1 VSYLQPSGTT
11 RRCTTSKEAKVHPQ
25 ARVKKLAY
33 LSRYLARKEGYD
45 DNELGL
51 ERLSMRSLFAS
62 LDEKP
67 FTSRIT
73 LQPNIVLEKSLQ
85 MSSQYLCG
93 TARPSTSHVVH
104 EVMVMDREG
113 RKRAVKALIDC
124 GASSFFISPKLVRYL
139 GLREQTSPAYIT
151 TRGLDGKILARAR
164 DSRKLSLKMQ
174 YLPHLAT
181 VEEPEVLVVDMSAYD
196 LVLGIPWFERHNPD
210 IDWANK
216 RLMALRKPKGSSVSG
231 SVSNPVN
238 SGIQNSVFT

>member
-1 VSYLQPSGTT
+1 
-11 RRCTTSKEAKVHPQ
+11 
-25 ARVKKLAY
+25 
-33 LSRYLARKEGYD
+33 LARKEGYD

-51 ERLSMRSLFAS
+51 ERLSMRSLLAS
-62 LDEKP
+62 FDDKP

-73 LQPNIVLEKSLQ
+73 LQPNIVLERSQ
-85 MSSQYLCG
+85 HMSSQYLCG
-93 TARPSTSHVVH
+93 TAKPSTSHVIH

-113 RKRAVKALIDC
+113 KMRVVKALIDS

-164 DSRKLSLKMQ
+164 DSQKLSLRMQ
-174 YLPHLAT
+174 YLSHLAP

-210 IDWANK
+210 IDWVKK
-216 RLMALRKPKGSSVSG
+216 RLMTLRNPIGSSVS
-231 SVSNPVN
+231 SN
-238 SGIQNSVFT
+238 

>member
-1 VSYLQPSGTT
+1 
-11 RRCTTSKEAKVHPQ
+11 
-25 ARVKKLAY
+25 
-33 LSRYLARKEGYD
+33 
-45 DNELGL
+45 
-51 ERLSMRSLFAS
+51 MRSLFAS

-73 LQPNIVLEKSLQ
+73 LQPNIVLEKSQQ

-113 RKRAVKALIDC
+113 RMRAVKALIDC

-164 DSRKLSLKMQ
+164 DSQKLSLKMQ
-174 YLPHLAT
+174 YLDHLAP

-210 IDWANK
+210 IDWLKK
-216 RLMALRKPKGSSVSG
+216 RLMALRNPIGSSVSK
-231 SVSNPVN
+231 SVSSIYKIRIHLVAAVPN
-238 SGIQNSVFT
+238 GRTSVCCFRKSSECSSWHERRRGLLGKRGSIGSSERE